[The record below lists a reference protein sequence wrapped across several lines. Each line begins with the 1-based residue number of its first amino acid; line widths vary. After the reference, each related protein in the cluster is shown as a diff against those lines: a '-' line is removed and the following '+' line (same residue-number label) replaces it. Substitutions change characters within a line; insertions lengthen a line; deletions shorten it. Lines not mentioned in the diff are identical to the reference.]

1 MAYLSKLQVIQR
13 GGQNRQYYLICPAPL
28 AAALE
33 MEKGEEL
40 EWVIKDRKTFEIRRV
55 QGTARAKWSRQWR
68 SCSQPQNSCQGWNSM
83 PQRQYRPRRLPLAPD
98 RESNQS
104 TVPN

>member
-1 MAYLSKLQVIQR
+1 MAYLTKLQVIQR

-40 EWVIKDRKTFEIRRV
+40 EWVIKDRNTFEIRRV
-55 QGTARAKWSRQWR
+55 QGLTRNKAGR
-68 SCSQPQNSCQGWNSM
+68 S
-83 PQRQYRPRRLPLAPD
+83 
-98 RESNQS
+98 
-104 TVPN
+104 

>member
-1 MAYLSKLQVIQR
+1 MAYLTKLQVIQR

-40 EWVIKDRKTFEIRRV
+40 EWVVKDRHTFEIRRV
-55 QGTARAKWSRQWR
+55 QGTA
-68 SCSQPQNSCQGWNSM
+68 
-83 PQRQYRPRRLPLAPD
+83 
-98 RESNQS
+98 QS
-104 TVPN
+104 KGKR

>member
-40 EWVIKDRKTFEIRRV
+40 QWVIKDRNTFEIRRV
-55 QGTARAKWSRQWR
+55 QGTHRA
-68 SCSQPQNSCQGWNSM
+68 QGG
-83 PQRQYRPRRLPLAPD
+83 RP
-98 RESNQS
+98 
-104 TVPN
+104 

>member
-1 MAYLSKLQVIQR
+1 MSYHTKLQVIQR

-40 EWVIKDRKTFEIRRV
+40 EWVIKDRNTFEIRRA
-55 QGTARAKWSRQWR
+55 QAGARNKAGR
-68 SCSQPQNSCQGWNSM
+68 S
-83 PQRQYRPRRLPLAPD
+83 
-98 RESNQS
+98 
-104 TVPN
+104 